1 LARLNVHSEKVRNL
15 VETKIAPLFLVSGS
29 IAGLTKRLNETL
41 AATGSEDMLH
51 PNRLHT
57 LLSDD
62 LSRGVNEASL
72 ALIDVAAT
80 KSLTEETETQTLA
93 AKRLVELRAKAMK
106 LRQFGGATHSE
117 IGRQLSLP
125 PAIVKLVL
133 PEATETS
140 EVTSGVD
147 HLPPATGQNRTKPD
161 WSYQDAAVSRCLAAF
176 DRSPTACLGLVLP
189 TGGGKTRTA
198 LRTVLEFLARKPLEK
213 GLVYWVTHRKNLRSQ
228 AHRELQKLKGTP
240 QVLPENASALANRIK
255 FIMLSELPNLLSP
268 DANRPALIVI
278 DEAHHAAA
286 SSYQLALNPPW
297 PIPVL
302 ALTATPNRGDRLP
315 IGVDQIA
322 FNITYRE
329 LADRGAILSPTFLD
343 FPVENFDWSEAVVG
357 DLADYIIDRTEAEFT
372 KVLVLAPRVERVE
385 EFYAALTAR
394 LAVEPGHPLD
404 EEDIGYVHG
413 AGNSLGIDNED
424 FLARF
429 GAKPR
434 AVLVS
439 AQLLLEGFDDPSIN
453 TVVLTYPSSSVIRLM
468 QAAGRCVR
476 YAPDKQAAYVV
487 QARNDDI
494 AYHFDQRWLYQEI
507 DDVLRPELLDIDY
520 TDPADLRT
528 KIASTLSAHKLDA
541 ASADRIKAHAEALL
555 PGDTCRL
562 FLYGLPYFGS
572 EESFSE
578 NARWGGILETP
589 ESSSTIRSI
598 FNAFCA
604 IGADLSDPTDF
615 LARECPAHGFVQDFT
630 PGSLWMQFSGLLTAA
645 FFAKREVYG
654 PVPVQA
660 SKTRPYRR
668 AGPTTWLKYVTFH
681 YRPIVPPALA
691 AFLEDCHNR
700 TEVEAAYLLA
710 PEVHAAIKVP
720 LPLGGAEAYLV
731 DGSAFAELEREIQ
744 QIRDKL
750 ATAKPC
756 DQFGVLASHL
766 AGVGSVKA
774 PLRLMLRIEHLL
786 SEETRAMRTL
796 VLTPFTQVI

>member
-1 LARLNVHSEKVRNL
+1 MARLSVHSERVRNL
-15 VETKIAPLFLVSGS
+15 VHTQIAPLFLASGS
-29 IAGLTKRLNETL
+29 IAGLAKRLNEAL
-41 AATGSEDMLH
+41 AATGSKDMLH

-62 LSRGVNEASL
+62 LSRGINEASL
-72 ALIDVAAT
+72 AVIESAATLSLADEAGTQAVAAR
-80 KSLTEETETQTLA
+80 KLSD
-93 AKRLVELRAKAMK
+93 LRAEAVK
-106 LRQFGGATHSE
+106 LRQFVGATRSE

-125 PAIVKLVL
+125 PAIVNLVL
-133 PEATETS
+133 SEATDTS
-140 EVTSGVD
+140 EGT
-147 HLPPATGQNRTKPD
+147 LTTERAAPAIGQNGTKPD
-161 WSYQDAAVSRCLAAF
+161 WSYQDVAVTRCLAAF

-213 GLVYWVTHRKNLRSQ
+213 GPVYWVTHRKNLRSQ

-240 QVLPENASALANRIK
+240 QVLPDNASALANRIK
-255 FIMLSELPNLLSP
+255 FVMLSELPNLLSP

-286 SSYQLALNPPW
+286 SSYQSALNPPW
-297 PIPVL
+297 PVPVL

-343 FPVENFDWSEAVVG
+343 FPVENFDWSEAAVV

-385 EFYAALTAR
+385 EFHAALIAR
-394 LAVEPGHPLD
+394 LAMEPGHPLD

-413 AGNSLGIDNED
+413 GGNSLSVDNED

-434 AVLVS
+434 AILVS

-453 TVVLTYPSSSVIRLM
+453 TVIITYPSSSVIRLM

-476 YAPDKQAAYVV
+476 YSPDKHAAYVV

-507 DDVLRPELLDIDY
+507 DDVLRPELLDVDY
-520 TDPADLRT
+520 TDPIDLQA
-528 KIASTLSAHKLDA
+528 KITSTLAAHKVDPS
-541 ASADRIKAHAEALL
+541 SADRIKAHAEAML

-572 EESFSE
+572 EDSFGV

-589 ESSSTIRSI
+589 QSSLAVRSI

-615 LARECPAHGFVQDFT
+615 LARECPAYGFAQDFT

-654 PVPVQA
+654 PVSVEA

-681 YRPIVPPALA
+681 YRPNVPPPLA

-700 TEVEAAYLLA
+700 MEVEAAYLVS
-710 PEVHAAIKVP
+710 PETHAAIKIP
-720 LPLGGAEAYLV
+720 LPLGGAEAFLM
-731 DGSAFAELEREIQ
+731 DGVAFREFEREIQ
-744 QIRDKL
+744 QLREKL
-750 ATAKPC
+750 ADAKPG
-756 DQFGVLASHL
+756 DQFGAIAAFLAN
-766 AGVGSVKA
+766 AGCVKA
-774 PLRLMLRIEHLL
+774 PLRLMQRIEYLL
-786 SEETRAMRTL
+786 SEEARAKRTL
-796 VLTPFTQVI
+796 VLAPSTKDT